1 MTRPAPPPGVARP
14 RAADT
19 HATEFFMTIVKL
31 CAPLACLLERRIE
44 RRQLR
49 RGDAYLAQAT
59 DHADLELRQRQ
70 LARPPATI
78 PSYG

>member
-1 MTRPAPPPGVARP
+1 
-14 RAADT
+14 
-19 HATEFFMTIVKL
+19 MTIIEL
-31 CAPLACLLERRIE
+31 LAPLACLLERRIE
-44 RRQLR
+44 HHHQRCD
-49 RGDAYLAQAT
+49 DAYLAHAT